1 MKFRRILAAVLSVL
15 MLSSVMVFT
24 ANAAKEVSAVY
35 AMKAYDGSGFSGEAV
50 TGTKTYDAE
59 NDIIHY
65 HFVPKDSADWMH
77 FGWHGATNQFIWS
90 SPMTVGMIMRT
101 NKAGAVPAIRLCDR
115 SDSNNKLTIEKEAA
129 AIKGDGTWEVVWFP
143 AVTQSD
149 IDNVTKNGVTFDG
162 LTHVQCFAMGKA
174 LIGNQNLESG
184 LYFDIAGYAFFNDT
198 PENLADI
205 DLYEVIGVG
214 APEITISFDAQN
226 GSEVTSYTATCGD
239 YVSGKVVFPDSK
251 TIEVPEGK
259 IFGGWATDA
268 AGENKVD
275 VENTAVPAK
284 DTTYY
289 VIWAQDDSEPGDVT
303 IKEIRLN
310 GTLSSHFGLEDLSG
324 ETLTLKVPYNWN
336 GDKVPELT
344 VLTTDATAKVTVT
357 AGTFATGS
365 EIKVKNGSANVTYK
379 VVYNNATASSKKYV
393 PSGVVTSNPTGHKV
407 PYNGTEYTVTG
418 TTYISPAR
426 NYVDA
431 EIAGDKGTKL
441 TYNTKQ
447 EVYIPS
453 NSTVNDDAKTI
464 SSASYYTIASDAAPG
479 FEGGGAFGFITLS
492 DYPWARVKYYIDAG
506 EDGKTVARPF
516 VIRSTSWNNK
526 AKDKGY
532 AESTKKNNA
541 ASSDGDMIAGRWA
554 YAYVNLAEVFAEDY
568 GYTYQFH
575 FRPYNDSHKA
585 SNVMKASA
593 DDATVAVPVEA
604 ADGKFPELFDDVFYL
619 GGIEIFNTF
628 PGTEDGKY
636 EQIAPF
642 AGLFTVTDETEIDAN
657 DGTISGLAED
667 MEYRIKGDE
676 EWTAYAEP
684 ALQGEVTLAP
694 GTYEIRY
701 AAYDNY
707 AASPTVEVT
716 IKSALAAK
724 PEVEAVNATAVG
736 KNNGKITGVDDTMS
750 YRAKG
755 AEEWTKVAEGATEIT
770 NLKPGTYEF
779 IYLADGELRTENSEI
794 TEVLVLVDFDTDAVV
809 YLTSN
814 AANADAEKF
823 DGSSYDKAYFVNTC
837 EAMGKVIQK
846 YAQLDKTVTF
856 VVIDSIVLGHWKENV
871 PSSTAKKI
879 VYTGLVSEAEIIFA
893 CHNPAASNSEFSMQ
907 HFGYAETIVFENIT
921 LAQKCA
927 NTENP
932 SLGVSGEHGI
942 VIRGTTNLV
951 IADSVVGGE
960 NSNRIRIY
968 NSDTASNNSVTVNGG
983 NLEGVFAGTTYGTKN
998 VNQGNHTTTINGGV
1012 LNLNVAATRHQDI
1025 WFGEYNVVMNGGEI
1039 KGALYA
1045 GSLGGAFAGDAYV
1058 TINGGKVAN
1067 IYTSS
1072 LAQRQGN
1079 NETSTDMGIKNG
1091 VAVTYVNGGEVA
1103 KFTVGADVP
1112 GGSALIISENA
1123 TVPELAGNEADYVI
1137 TVADGGNVEAVVTE
1151 AEYKYQPITYTR
1163 PDNNSNFTPV
1173 NNGNEVTYNADTLTG
1188 FKVTL
1193 PEGCNSVKLNGEI
1206 VELEDGVLAL
1216 DVLSKD
1222 AVNEI
1227 TFVATWTLK
1236 ADLNG
1241 GNMAVDVSEM
1251 ADFAASVFA
1260 DGAKVESDLPMVGA
1274 IPNSDD
1280 YIKPYRSGYALAGW
1294 ALTPDATAEECVEF
1308 PYTMTGDTTFYAIWE
1323 DDNDT
1328 PIVAEYMYDYIEKP
1342 YFTYE
1347 VADADVFDIP
1357 EEVAALGE
1365 TEKLG
1370 AYLITLTDM
1379 ATGEESGLVSKITID
1394 TKDFDLEGKI
1404 LYAVDSDGNAYNPV
1418 NLGNGKYED
1427 NIAPGSAFLLFS
1439 LAPEAIYE
1447 LEGTYYA
1454 KRNEY
1459 VIDVYYDGPAANA
1472 GSLAIIGYE
1481 AEFVDVAFN
1490 ENVQLIENTVDEGSE
1505 GFAYSATWGV
1515 ADGLAS
1521 VGGDGRVHIMTINCT
1536 MTPEGRETFVEYGCP
1551 TGIFNALEDIPEVF
1565 ENGYYLVA
1573 KHDVNNLAVEYIPVV
1588 PTRLVDTVGP
1598 DDMVTVKGTVEMSAR
1613 EDGCAPV
1620 DGNYA
1625 VLYWKHKGAASYNK
1639 VVIEDADTDTA
1650 VVEYVLEDVPAGAE
1664 IEIYV
1669 EKNGYLTEKA
1679 VFTFEAKTEEE
1690 TEEKPEREADAIVL
1704 TPGDIKGD
1712 FDDFCGDG
1720 KINIADFVRVLRG
1733 FDEGATDEYKVVVD
1747 VNEDGEVN
1755 VTDLGYVKANF
1766 GKVAE

>member
-1 MKFRRILAAVLSVL
+1 MKFRRILATVLSVL

-24 ANAAKEVSAVY
+24 ASADTATPVY
-35 AMKAYDGSGFSGEAV
+35 VMKAVDGYGFAGEAV

-65 HFVPKDSADWMH
+65 HFVPKNSSDWMH
-77 FGWHGATNQFIWS
+77 FGWHGATNQFTWV
-90 SPMTVGMIMRT
+90 SPMTVGMVMRT
-101 NKAGAVPAIRLCDR
+101 NKAGAVPSIRLCDR
-115 SDSNNKLTIEKEAA
+115 SDSNNKLTIDKKAA

-143 AVTQSD
+143 TVTQAD
-149 IDNVTKNGVTFDG
+149 LDNVAKNGTVFDG
-162 LTHVQCFAMGKA
+162 LTHVQCFAMGEG
-174 LIGNQNLESG
+174 LVGNQNLDSG
-184 LYFDIAGYAFFNDT
+184 LYFDIAGYVFLNNDL
-198 PENLADI
+198 EDLADA
-205 DLYEVIGVG
+205 VIYDYIEVG

-239 YVSGKVVFPDSK
+239 YVSGKVVFPDSE

-259 IFGGWATDA
+259 VFAGWATDA
-268 AGENKVD
+268 DGVNKVD
-275 VENTAVPAK
+275 TENTAVPSNS
-284 DTTYY
+284 TTYY
-289 VIWAQDDSEPGDVT
+289 ALWAQDEAQPGDVT
-303 IKEIRLN
+303 LKEIRLN

-344 VLTTDATAKVTVT
+344 VVTTDATAKVTVN
-357 AGTFATGS
+357 AGTFETGS
-365 EIKVKNGSANVTYK
+365 SLTVKNGSSVATYNI
-379 VVYNNATASSKKYV
+379 VYENAKAGSKKFV
-393 PSGVVTSNPTGHKV
+393 PTGTVTSNPTGAKV
-407 PYNGTEYTVTG
+407 PYNGAEYVVTG
-418 TTYISPAR
+418 TTFKSPAR
-426 NYVDA
+426 IYGDA
-431 EIAGDKGTKL
+431 EIAGEKGIKI
-441 TYNTKQ
+441 TYNAKE
-447 EVYIPS
+447 EVVVS
-453 NSTVNDDAKTI
+453 ANATVDESAKTI
-464 SSASYYTIASDAAPG
+464 TGNATYFFISGDGTPA
-479 FEGGGAFGFITLS
+479 FEGGGAYGFVTLS
-492 DYPWARVKYYIDAG
+492 DYPWARVKYYIDEGA
-506 EDGKTVARPF
+506 DGKTADRPF
-516 VIRSTSWNNK
+516 VISTTTWNNN

-532 AESTKKNNA
+532 AESVKKNTPV
-541 ASSDGDMIAGRWA
+541 SSDGNMVTGRWA
-554 YAYVNLAEVFAEDY
+554 YAYINFGEVFAEDY

-575 FRPYNDSHKA
+575 FRPYSDEHKIV
-585 SNVMKASA
+585 NVMKVSE
-593 DDATVAVPVEA
+593 DDASVAVPVDAGE
-604 ADGKFPELFDDVFYL
+604 GKFPELFDDAFYL
-619 GGIEIFNTF
+619 GGIEIFNEF
-628 PGTEDGKY
+628 PGNEDGTY
-636 EQIAPF
+636 EQIAPY
-642 AGLFTVTDETEIDAN
+642 AGLFTVTDETELDAN
-657 DGTISGLAED
+657 DGTISGLAEG
-667 MEYRIKGDE
+667 MEYKEKSAE

-701 AAYDNY
+701 AAYDNF

-736 KNNGKITGVDDTMS
+736 KNNGKITGVDADMS

-755 AEEWTKVAEGATEIT
+755 AEEWTAVAEDVTEIT
-770 NLKPGTYEF
+770 GLKPGVYEF
-779 IYLADGELRTENSEI
+779 VYLADGDARTEDSEI
-794 TEVLVLVDFDTDAVV
+794 TEVPVLVDFDTDAVV

-823 DGSSYDKAYFVNTC
+823 DGSSYDKAYFVNKC

-856 VVIDSIVLGHWKENV
+856 VVIDSIVLGNWKENV
-871 PSSTAKKI
+871 PSSTAKKL
-879 VYTGLVSEAEIIFA
+879 VYTGLVPEAEIIFA
-893 CHNPAASNSEFSMQ
+893 CHNPAASASTFSMQ

-927 NTENP
+927 DTENP
-932 SLGVSGEHGI
+932 TISGEHGI

-951 IADSVVGGE
+951 IADSVIGGE

-983 NLEGVFAGTTYGTKN
+983 NLEGIFAGTTYGTKN

-1079 NETSTDMGIKNG
+1079 NTASTDMGIKNG

-1103 KFTVGADVP
+1103 KFSLGATVP
-1112 GGSALIISENA
+1112 GGSALIVSEEA
-1123 TVPELAGNEADYVI
+1123 TVPELTGNEADYVI
-1137 TVADGGNVEAVVTE
+1137 KVADGGKVEAAVSE
-1151 AEYKYQPITYTR
+1151 AEYTYQPIFYSR
-1163 PDNNSNFTPV
+1163 EKNEDPFTAN
-1173 NNGNEVTYNADTLTG
+1173 NNGNPVTYNADTLTG

-1193 PEGCNSVKLNGEI
+1193 PEGYNSVKLNGEVI
-1206 VELEDGVLAL
+1206 ELTDGVLAL
-1216 DVLSKD
+1216 DALSD
-1222 AVNEI
+1222 GVNEI
-1227 TFVATWTLK
+1227 TFAATWILK

-1241 GNMAVDVSEM
+1241 GNMGVNLDNYDAEFIK
-1251 ADFAASVFA
+1251 AIFA
-1260 DGAKVESDLPMVGA
+1260 DGYAVASDEVEPLPNA
-1274 IPNSDD
+1274 DNF
-1280 YIKPYRSGYALAGW
+1280 IKPYRSGYALAGW

-1308 PYTMTGDTTFYAIWE
+1308 PYTMTGDATFYAIWE

-1379 ATGEESGLVSKITID
+1379 ATGEESDLVSKITID
-1394 TKDFDLEGKI
+1394 TKDFDLDGKI
-1404 LYAVDSDGNAYNPV
+1404 LYAVGSDGNAYNPV

-1439 LAPEAIYE
+1439 LAPEAMYE

-1472 GSLAIIGYE
+1472 GSLAIIGYD

-1505 GFAYSATWGV
+1505 GFTYSATWGV

-1536 MTPEGRETFVEYGCP
+1536 MTPEGRETFVESGCP

-1588 PTRLVDTVGP
+1588 PTKLVDSVGP